1 MKIIKQ
7 GLALSDEDLNLIK
20 PETVTM
26 MMKHRLVVEFDE
38 APDLDSLDFSGC
50 QGFYY
55 IKSLGNKLYQFWFE
69 NKHDFDTF
77 YNNLIAYKMLLNGS
91 DK

>member
-20 PETVTM
+20 PDTVTT

-38 APDLDSLDFSGC
+38 APDLDHLNFSGC

-55 IKSLGNKLYQFWFE
+55 IKSLGSKLYQFWFE

-77 YNNLIAYKMLLNGS
+77 YHNLIAYKMSLNID